1 MNTKA
6 DKKAQFK
13 NLVKRIQ
20 RSNKK
25 FEAATPAQK
34 IVMVAQDVLALLD
47 LNRIKA
53 EQGIYVRVP
62 QVEKVK
68 VNEDGK
74 CSMQDV
80 FKMPDLPACHVCA
93 IGSAQ
98 VAAVLRL
105 NRVEAPADEVR
116 DGKWYSYNS
125 DTHYDSDDQISER
138 AREVFPGLLLRDMER
153 AFEHGS
159 YDYYQVKT
167 PKARLRAIYQNL
179 IDNKGCFTYYKD
191 SQVIIHNSA
200 VL

>member
-25 FEAATPAQK
+25 FESATPAQK

-53 EQGIYVRVP
+53 THGTYVQLP
-62 QVEKVK
+62 KGVEKVK
-68 VNEDGK
+68 AKEDGT

-80 FKMPDLPACHVCA
+80 FKMSELPACDVCG
-93 IGSAQ
+93 IG
-98 VAAVLRL
+98 AALLSCTLRL
-105 NRVEAPADEVR
+105 NQVEVDQAYVR
-116 DGKWYSYNS
+116 AGTYFGYNS
-125 DTHYDSDDQISER
+125 ADCGDKDDQISAR
-138 AREVFPGLLLRDMER
+138 AREVFPHRLLREMEQ
-153 AFEHGS
+153 AFENGS
-159 YDYYQVKT
+159 FDYYQVKT

-179 IDNKGCFTYYKD
+179 IDNKGCFTCYK
-191 SQVIIHNSA
+191 SQDIIYNSA

>member
-1 MNTKA
+1 MNKA

-25 FEAATPAQK
+25 FESATSAQK
-34 IVMVAQDVLALLD
+34 IVMVAQDVLALLT
-47 LNRIKA
+47 LQRIEA
-53 EQGIYVRVP
+53 EHGTYVRVP

-68 VNEDGK
+68 VNEDGN

-105 NRVEAPADEVR
+105 NKVEAPADEVR
-116 DGKWYSYNS
+116 LGKWYSYNS
-125 DTHYDSDDQISER
+125 NHLNDSDDQISER
-138 AREVFPGLLLRDMER
+138 TQEVFPDSLLREMET
-153 AFEHGS
+153 AFENGS
-159 YDYYQVKT
+159 YDYGKIKT
-167 PKARLRAIYQNL
+167 PKLRLRAIYQNL

-191 SQVIIHNSA
+191 SQAIIHNSA